1 MAWLLQGAASCHL
14 ALSHARWQVAPCV
27 AARTPHLTTST
38 FTRAALQ
45 ASTQAAAAG
54 PLLASVMVAA
64 AASLPK
70 EAVADTTG
78 AGDAFIGSVLYGLV
92 TGLSRQ
98 QMLQLASLVAACKCT
113 ALGARPGLPRREQLR
128 PDVLGPAP
136 TAAGAT
142 TQQQAQ
148 PAAAAAAGVSA

>member
-1 MAWLLQGAASCHL
+1 MLPPTTRPCAS
-14 ALSHARWQVAPCV
+14 Q
-27 AARTPHLTTST
+27 TPDRPPTTCTST
-38 FTRAALQ
+38 TPAGLQ
-45 ASTQAAAAG
+45 ATTQAAAAG

-78 AGDAFIGSVLYGLV
+78 AGDAFIGTVVYGLV

-98 QMLQLASLVAACKCT
+98 QMLQLASVVAACKCT
-113 ALGARPGLPRREQLR
+113 ALGARPGLPQREQLR

-136 TAAGAT
+136 AAAAAPA
-142 TQQQAQ
+142 QQQAQ
-148 PAAAAAAGVSA
+148 PAAAAAGVSA